1 METALARIPDGAAGE
16 LVTIDDRARHYERRS
31 RADRTWGQYQS
42 VWRLFSAWCNGR
54 GLEPMPAN
62 IDTLKAY
69 LTSLADEGRA
79 VATINTYLAAICSAH
94 SIAGHPLD
102 RAPLKSILKG
112 IRRGAKPQ
120 RQVAALVGVAI
131 RKMLDEFRLAAPA
144 DARDGLIL
152 ALGFAGAMRRSELA
166 GLDWQE
172 QGSGTGYL
180 ERVDGGLKI
189 TLVESKGR
197 VGEIEEIIVPFED
210 MPSIRNLL
218 DAWERHASLQPGEPL
233 LRAIDKAQRIGGK
246 AAVVGRLTDAS
257 VARII
262 KSRVRAHLLA
272 NGESEAFATAEAAK
286 FSGHSLRAGFCTAA
300 AVAGIPEW
308 KIRRRSR
315 HRTAALVARYVR
327 AAEAWTDSGLKGVGF

>member
-16 LVTIDDRARHYERRS
+16 LVTVDDRAGHYERRS

-54 GLEPMPAN
+54 GLEPMPASL
-62 IDTLKAY
+62 DTLKGY

-94 SIAGHPLD
+94 SIAGYPLD

-189 TLVESKGR
+189 TLVESKR
-197 VGEIEEIIVPFED
+197 VASARSRKSSSHMRTCRRYAPSWMLGNATRACSPASHCCG
-210 MPSIRNLL
+210 PSIRPS
-218 DAWERHASLQPGEPL
+218 ASAARLPL
-233 LRAIDKAQRIGGK
+233 S
-246 AAVVGRLTDAS
+246 AA
-257 VARII
+257 
-262 KSRVRAHLLA
+262 
-272 NGESEAFATAEAAK
+272 
-286 FSGHSLRAGFCTAA
+286 
-300 AVAGIPEW
+300 
-308 KIRRRSR
+308 
-315 HRTAALVARYVR
+315 
-327 AAEAWTDSGLKGVGF
+327 